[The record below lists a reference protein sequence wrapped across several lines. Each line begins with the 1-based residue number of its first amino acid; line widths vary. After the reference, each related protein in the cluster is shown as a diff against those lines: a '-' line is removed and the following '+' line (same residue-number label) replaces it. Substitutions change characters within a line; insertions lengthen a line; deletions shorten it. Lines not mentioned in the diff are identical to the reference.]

1 MWKRKGDNM
10 LSEILDKFMVWLLC
24 MLLTFVYG
32 SGAEY
37 VVACLVA
44 TIIVLTCYFER
55 LPEWLQ
61 EMLIAAYAVSIT
73 LFPVSMAFVPL
84 LVYDVAK
91 RKMRYG
97 AVVTAIVYI
106 CNVYSY
112 SKIPENTE
120 ADNTYLIV
128 GAVYVLIMSL
138 VSAVLSYRTLCMQQ
152 AKELV
157 RRIRD
162 EGIEKHMMLEHE
174 NAELIERQNYE
185 INVATLKERNRI
197 AREIH
202 DNVGHMLTRAIL
214 QTGALN
220 VIIKDELIKTQL
232 EGLSST
238 LNTAMDNIR
247 TSVHDLHDES
257 VDMCKAIEEIIGN
270 FPKLEVKFE
279 YDVKSNISS
288 DMKYSFIAIVKEALN
303 NTAKH
308 SNGNK
313 VRIMLSEHPGFYQL
327 IIADNGTDIP
337 DNFIG
342 GIGISSIRERVKALR
357 GNININTDKGFRI
370 SISVMK

>member
-55 LPEWLQ
+55 LPDWLQ

-97 AVVTAIVYI
+97 AIVTAIMYI

-220 VIIKDELIKTQL
+220 VIIK
-232 EGLSST
+232 
-238 LNTAMDNIR
+238 
-247 TSVHDLHDES
+247 
-257 VDMCKAIEEIIGN
+257 EEFNFLKIYFIIT
-270 FPKLEVKFE
+270 
-279 YDVKSNISS
+279 IC
-288 DMKYSFIAIVKEALN
+288 SF
-303 NTAKH
+303 
-308 SNGNK
+308 
-313 VRIMLSEHPGFYQL
+313 RF
-327 IIADNGTDIP
+327 
-337 DNFIG
+337 
-342 GIGISSIRERVKALR
+342 
-357 GNININTDKGFRI
+357 
-370 SISVMK
+370 

>member
-1 MWKRKGDNM
+1 M

-32 SGAEY
+32 SGEEY

-44 TIIVLTCYFER
+44 IIIVLTCYFER

-97 AVVTAIVYI
+97 AVVTAIMYI

-112 SKIPENTE
+112 SKMPENTE

-220 VIIKDELIKTQL
+220 VIIKDETIKEQI